1 MSLTAPVP
9 LTEHHVLTGFS
20 CGCVPVV
27 VLGSLVIDQTVQG
40 TGLGRALVRD
50 AGLRVI
56 QAADAI
62 GIRGMVVHALS
73 DSAKA
78 LFDNM
83 GFEATALDP
92 FLLMISL
99 PDLIDACGPLNA

>member
-1 MSLTAPVP
+1 MRI
-9 LTEHHVLTGFS
+9 
-20 CGCVPVV
+20 CVKPCRPPPH
-27 VLGSLVIDQTVQG
+27 GNADF
-40 TGLGRALVRD
+40 GRALVRD

-56 QAADAI
+56 QAASAI
-62 GIRGMVVHALS
+62 GIRGLVVHALS

-78 LFDNM
+78 FFDTM
-83 GFEATALDP
+83 GFEASALDP